1 MLAATIEARRHSAA
15 ATRAFHRCNIP
26 DVEWS
31 VEVTDEFKTW
41 WHDLDEDEQV
51 SVAATVTLYDACL
64 DELRKEGLVDVDD
77 AIR

>member
-1 MLAATIEARRHSAA
+1 MK
-15 ATRAFHRCNIP
+15 
-26 DVEWS
+26 WS

-51 SVAATVTLYDACL
+51 SVAATVTLYDAYL